1 MKPKPVNIAI
11 EKVQIDERGPV
22 SGGKQN
28 VGDKKRQ
35 GIGVQGRDECLPFS
49 RHGETLREK
58 GNAVF
63 CPCFSLIL
71 STN

>member
-1 MKPKPVNIAI
+1 MNGVRSPAASKMWGIKNGR
-11 EKVQIDERGPV
+11 EW
-22 SGGKQN
+22 GGK
-28 VGDKKRQ
+28 
-35 GIGVQGRDECLPFS
+35 EEMSACLLQS
-49 RHGETLREK
+49 HGETIRGK